1 VFYEI
6 LWFGL
11 LPSEVFDTTT
21 ANSYIIKGLKAGIT
35 YEFAVRTINSV
46 GTSGNSNMIE
56 FPFTV
61 PDPPTN
67 LREINSKSTIVEFS
81 WTAPAYNGASAVTSY
96 NI

>member
-1 VFYEI
+1 
-6 LWFGL
+6 
-11 LPSEVFDTTT
+11 
-21 ANSYIIKGLKAGIT
+21 
-35 YEFAVRTINSV
+35 
-46 GTSGNSNMIE
+46 MIE